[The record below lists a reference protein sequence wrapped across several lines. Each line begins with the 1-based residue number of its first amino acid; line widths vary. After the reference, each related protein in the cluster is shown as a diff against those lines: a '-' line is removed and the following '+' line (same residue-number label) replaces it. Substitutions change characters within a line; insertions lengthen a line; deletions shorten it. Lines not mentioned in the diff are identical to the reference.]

1 MSIIT
6 NNKWSLNYN
15 NCISCGTTNHKHKA
29 KGLCTRCYQKKHNY
43 PQEYCSKCNKLTR
56 VHSRLHGVPLCR
68 SCSQAPIHIC
78 NICKKAAT
86 AALKFNNQYVCDS
99 CYRKHFRKKYTCSI
113 CGKDEFA
120 AIRSEEYTVC
130 IKCYTT
136 KNNFCNK
143 CGRTILSPYLIDNKS
158 VCNRCYEKSKS
169 SNSDGIIDITRK
181 TYICNICGQVNS
193 VQEVYNDGSIICPDC
208 YSSISKLCGLCKN
221 PDNVIYSH
229 LKSLPY
235 CRKCYYQLLY
245 IHELNESANKWNKDF
260 YDIIAKFLEEK
271 LKIISYESSY
281 NLIKENEHIFHYLNE
296 EFIKKNNSFTI
307 DQFYELIKMYPS
319 KKIFINDIISF
330 LCIKNLLINFQH
342 SYRILDSI
350 TSETSH
356 LPKQLQKTLLSY
368 NEFLVSKAKKYEE
381 KGWIGQFTR
390 FNYYTCYLYIL
401 TSIRFFTFLSCS
413 LSISETASLNNHIV
427 DMYIRL
433 KPYDRGN
440 LRHLVKFMNAE
451 KLTFIKIALPNA
463 NFNHQ
468 LPVGLRED
476 IQLKIYDKIINDPC
490 VTLRDKVLLSLMIL
504 FAFTPGELQNLK
516 KDYFAIRTENKVTIL
531 TLNFNKA
538 KYKIPDNLYQ
548 IYINYIY
555 SLKNNTEFIFPGRI
569 YQKPLS
575 LSSICHVLKKHGVT
589 STQLNCTAISNAML
603 NGMYQPALLMRSF
616 RISNNTASRYYKL
629 VKGSL
634 EFE

>member
-6 NNKWSLNYN
+6 NNKWSLNYD

-29 KGLCTRCYQKKHNY
+29 KGLCTRCYQIKHDY
-43 PQEYCSKCNKLTR
+43 PREYCSKCNILTR
-56 VHSRLHGVPLCR
+56 VHSRLNGVPLCR

-78 NICKKAAT
+78 NICKKSAT

-99 CYRKHFRKKYTCSI
+99 CYRKYFRKKYTCSI
-113 CGKDEFA
+113 CGKDEIA

-130 IKCYTT
+130 TKCYTA
-136 KNNFCNK
+136 KSNLCNK
-143 CGRTILSPYLIDNKS
+143 CGRTIASPYIMDNRH
-158 VCNRCYEKSKS
+158 VCSRCYEKSKS
-169 SNSDGIIDITRK
+169 SNSDIIIDITNK
-181 TYICNICGQVNS
+181 TYICNICGQVNN
-193 VQEVYNDGSIICPDC
+193 VQYIYKDGSIICSGC
-208 YSSISKLCGLCKN
+208 YLSISKNCYLCKN
-221 PDNVIYSH
+221 PNNIIYSH

-235 CRKCYYQLLY
+235 CRKCYYQILY
-245 IHELNESANKWNKDF
+245 TNALDKSSSKWNKDF
-260 YDIIAKFLEEK
+260 YDIIAKFFDEK
-271 LKIISYESSY
+271 LKITSYESSY
-281 NLIKENEHIFHYLNE
+281 IMIKENGYIFHYLNDRFVKE
-296 EFIKKNNSFTI
+296 KNSFTA
-307 DQFYELIKMYPS
+307 DAFYELIKIYPS
-319 KKIFINDIISF
+319 KKILINDVISF
-330 LCIKNLLINFQH
+330 LCIENLLINFQH

-350 TSETSH
+350 ISETSH
-356 LPKQLQKTLLSY
+356 LPKQLHKTLFSY
-368 NEFLVSKAKKYEE
+368 KEFLVSKAKKNEE
-381 KGWIGQFTR
+381 KGWIGQFAK

-413 LSISETASLNNHIV
+413 LNISETTSLNNNVV
-427 DMYIRL
+427 DMYISL

-440 LRHLVKFMNAE
+440 LRHLVQFMNAK

-463 NFNHQ
+463 GFNHQ

-476 IQLKIYDKIINDPC
+476 IQLKIYDKTINDPG
-490 VTLRDKVLLSLMIL
+490 VPLRDKVLLSLMIL
-504 FAFTPGELQNLK
+504 FAITPGELQNLK
-516 KDYFAIRTENKVTIL
+516 IEYFAIKIENKVTIL
-531 TLNFNKA
+531 TLKFNKT
-538 KYKIPDNLYQ
+538 KYKIPENLYQ

-575 LSSICHVLKKHGVT
+575 LSSICRVLKKHGIT
-589 STQLNCTAISNAML
+589 STQLYCTAISNAML